1 MDKNIPKDL
10 ELNAIEGLLC
20 LQYTACQNQ
29 PQALPDTWSLSNP
42 NDIHSLSLGSS
53 SSISLA
59 SSFSSVQSGPAPFM
73 ESLQPELHQP
83 LKKSGFLVRTLS
95 LHPQRQ
101 RGRPKRNK
109 HVDVPEPRK
118 YSPSIASHASSSTV
132 SLALSGHSTIKTK
145 NKPRWQDSERQELME
160 AIVKE
165 KNLDDMSTI
174 PWDKISKA
182 VGRAKK
188 ACKDQW
194 RREVLPGLIK
204 GLIHKNNTTRNEA
217 ANFS

>member
-1 MDKNIPKDL
+1 MNKNSSENL

-20 LQYTACQNQ
+20 LQYTHYPMQQ
-29 PQALPDTWSLSNP
+29 VSLNRCSLRNSNEVHNMP
-42 NDIHSLSLGSS
+42 LGSS

-59 SSFSSVQSGPAPFM
+59 SSFSSAQSGTTPLHTSHM
-73 ESLQPELHQP
+73 EQHPIP
-83 LKKSGFLVRTLS
+83 KKSGFLVRTLS
-95 LHPQRQ
+95 LQPQRH

-109 HVDVPEPRK
+109 HIDVPESRRH
-118 YSPSIASHASSSTV
+118 SPSIMSHASSSTISSTV
-132 SLALSGHSTIKTK
+132 SGYSAVKTK

-194 RREVLPGLIK
+194 RRELLPNLIK
-204 GLIHKNNTTRNEA
+204 GLMHKNNSFKSETDD
-217 ANFS
+217 F